1 MTDPHS
7 GAVIEVPE
15 DLADRFSE
23 AGYRPGA
30 KRSRRRHPGRLAGG
44 GHRRRRAGGLGGGDP
59 LG

>member
-30 KRSRRRHPGRLAGG
+30 KRSRRSRPAVDGTPVDSPGEGT
-44 GHRRRRAGGLGGGDP
+44 GGDEP
-59 LG
+59 EV